1 MSFEHALE
9 YLECRCKSA
18 MIFMTIPSSYTFLYF
33 CVRENIM
40 ALKRSIIELVG
51 LQVVKIIAGTV
62 YIAGLTSLI
71 PLLPLV
77 FSPQELV
84 KAEYSLAAAFGF
96 IFAGFLLVY
105 WFSGSHRI
113 ALRALGLYT
122 LVPGILAVLFLF
134 SPHHMAKLFRL
145 FGELPNLEQYLQSY
159 LPNAWFL
166 AGVYIIVG
174 SFLVWLSVKK

>member
-1 MSFEHALE
+1 
-9 YLECRCKSA
+9 
-18 MIFMTIPSSYTFLYF
+18 
-33 CVRENIM
+33 M

-62 YIAGLTSLI
+62 YIAGLTALI

-84 KAEYSLAAAFGF
+84 KAEYALAAAFGF

-105 WFSGSHRI
+105 WFSGSHRV

-122 LVPGILAVLFLF
+122 LIPGTLAVLFLF
-134 SPHHMAKLFRL
+134 SPHHIAKLFRL
-145 FGELPNLEQYLQSY
+145 FGDLPNLEQYLQSY